1 MVRGSVRYAFTLIEL
16 IFAIVIMSI
25 VVMSIPVMMQ
35 ITSKGVENSL
45 VQEAI
50 FAASAEL
57 MGASSFYWDNR
68 SVEDINA
75 SGGERVVDVDGDCDV
90 ATRLKAGHILQP
102 FHRRCLDSNAA
113 TGVNYTDA
121 NTSTACFSLNRSAH
135 DKVSIFENDINGTA
149 AGYKQEYNSTMTIS
163 KINNN
168 VKELNCT
175 IIDENNEVLILLR
188 LFAANIGEADF
199 YKRRF

>member
-68 SVEDINA
+68 SIEDINA
-75 SGGERVVDVDGDCDV
+75 SGGERVVDVDGDCN

-102 FHRRCLDSNAA
+102 FHRRCLDSNVV
-113 TGVNYTDA
+113 TGVNYVDA
-121 NTSTACFSLNRSAH
+121 NTSTECFSLNRSVHAAS
-135 DKVSIFENDINGTA
+135 DMLYTDINATA
-149 AGYKQEYNSTMTIS
+149 AGYKQKYKSEMTIS

-175 IIDENNEVLILLR
+175 VTDENNDTLTLLR
-188 LFAANIGEADF
+188 LFAANIGEADYF
-199 YKRRF
+199 KRRF